1 MPELDYFGTNKSSTT
16 KTRIWFVVIV
26 QHGAPQ
32 PPTQIISTGPV
43 PIGASGLLH
52 VLPFEQSSSEKNPDG
67 PNSKTGNTAAHSHC
81 AHHDGYSPLLSLG
94 FDYVHGNK
102 TGTTVA

>member
-32 PPTQIISTGPV
+32 PPTQIISTDPV
-43 PIGASGLLH
+43 PIGATGLLH
-52 VLPFEQSSSEKNPDG
+52 VLPFEQSSSEKNPNG
-67 PNSKTGNTAAHSHC
+67 LNSKTRNTAAHSHC
-81 AHHDGYSPLLSLG
+81 AHHDEYSPLLSLV
-94 FDYVHGNK
+94 FEYVYGDK
-102 TGTTVA
+102 TGTIVT